1 MGFETTLVLDSSTA
15 SGIASNFT
23 VYFNPPIE
31 LDNTKTYELALISA
45 NIWYSWHN
53 IHEKNNKFRYSPDNG
68 SNWVDVVLPNGAYN
82 IIDINAG
89 IKRLIEAK
97 GYKPDNINIEPDY
110 NTLKSRIVLAENYKV
125 DFQDKNSAG
134 NLRSI
139 LGFDSKL
146 LDKNGSHD
154 SDKPVDITPI
164 NSVSIRCSLINSS
177 YINGSL
183 TNIIH
188 SFSPTS
194 PPGYLMNIQPRNLI
208 YLPITKQSQ
217 ISELSIR
224 ITDQSGKEIDLDG
237 ERTSFYIS
245 LKEQK

>member
-15 SGIASNFT
+15 SGISSNFT

-31 LDNTKTYELALISA
+31 LDTTKTYELALISA

-53 IHEKNNKFRYSPDNG
+53 IHKRNNKFRYSPNNG
-68 SNWVDVVLPNGAYN
+68 STWVDIRLPSGAYN

-89 IKRLIEAK
+89 LKRLIEAK
-97 GYKPDNINIEPDY
+97 GHKPDNISIEPDY
-110 NTLKSRIVLAENYKV
+110 NTLKSRIVLAENYQV

-139 LGFDSKL
+139 LGFDSEL
-146 LDKNGSHD
+146 LDKDGSHD
-154 SDKPVDITPI
+154 SDNIVDITPI

-224 ITDQSGKEIDLDG
+224 ITDQRGEEINLNG

-245 LKEQK
+245 LKEQ